1 MNPSRSP
8 QPLRATHQSRRP
20 ADEIWATLIRAA
32 RGAPTEDNAAAH
44 APFGF
49 SARVAAL
56 GLAERRAAPS
66 LLEAFSLR
74 ALGLAGLAAAL
85 ALVVHFSVPQ
95 SVAAADEELF
105 FTVEDPSTLLLGEA
119 GGLYE

>member
-8 QPLRATHQSRRP
+8 LPHHSPQSRRS
-20 ADEIWATLIRAA
+20 ADEIWATLIHAA
-32 RGAPTEDNAAAH
+32 RHVSVDSAEARAPL
-44 APFGF
+44 GF
-49 SARVAAL
+49 STRVAAL

-74 ALGLAGLAAAL
+74 ALGFAGLAAVL
-85 ALVVHFSVPQ
+85 AFAVHFSVPQ

-105 FTVEDPSTLLLGEA
+105 FTVEDPSALLLGET
-119 GGLYE
+119 GGTYE